1 MRVLNRLHLNGLR
14 AVEAVGRLGG
24 LKAAADELGV
34 TPGAV
39 SQQIQKVESQL
50 GRPLFA
56 RGARGLVPTSLGA
69 EVMVHLSA
77 GFSELARGVERGLER
92 GPKALVVS
100 VAPVFASKWLVWRL
114 KAFNDTHPDLRV
126 RMDATTTIIDPN
138 TSDVDLCIRVF
149 FGTPPGR
156 NVSKLLEQRI
166 FPVCSPA
173 IAETIRTPKDLR
185 GVPVIR
191 DSLSRFGWDLWLD
204 RLGLAESDLT
214 DGPSFSDAALCL
226 DAAIAGQGIFL
237 AWETLANDAMA
248 RGQVIAPFDGRLK
261 TGAAY
266 WLVAK
271 EHSDKAGDVAKFS
284 DWLRAELGRYFEMTE
299 Y

>member
-1 MRVLNRLHLNGLR
+1 MRSLNRIHLNGLR
-14 AVEAVGRLGG
+14 AVEATGRLGG

-34 TPGAV
+34 TVGAV
-39 SQQIQKVESQL
+39 SQQIQKIEQQF
-50 GRPLFA
+50 GRPLFS
-56 RGARGLVPTSLGA
+56 RGSRGLVPTPLGDA
-69 EVMVHLSA
+69 MIVHLTA
-77 GFSELARGVERGLER
+77 GFSELTRGVERGFER
-92 GPKALVVS
+92 QHKALVVS

-114 KAFNDTHPDLRV
+114 KAFGDAYPDLHV
-126 RMDATTTIIDPN
+126 RMDATTTIVDPN

-156 NVSKLLEQRI
+156 NVSPLLKQRI

-173 IAETIRTPKDLR
+173 IGETIREPADLK

-191 DSLSRFGWDLWLD
+191 DSLSRFGWELWLD
-204 RLGLAESDLT
+204 KLGLRESDLA

-237 AWETLANDAMA
+237 AWETLASDAMA
-248 RGQVIAPFDGRLK
+248 RGQVVAPFQGRLE
-261 TGAAY
+261 TGASY

-271 EHSDKAGDVAKFS
+271 EHSPKAADVEKFA
-284 DWLRAELGRYFEMTE
+284 DWLRAELGRYFEMM
-299 Y
+299 

>member
-14 AVEAVGRLGG
+14 AVEATGRLGG

-56 RGARGLVPTSLGA
+56 RSARGLVPTPLGA

-92 GPKALVVS
+92 GQKALVVS

-114 KAFNDTHPDLRV
+114 KAFNDKHPDLRV
-126 RMDATTTIIDPN
+126 RMDATTTLIDPD

-149 FGTPPGR
+149 FGMPPGR

-173 IAETIRTPKDLR
+173 IAESIRKPADLR

-204 RLGLAESDLT
+204 KLGLVESDLQ

-248 RGQVIAPFDGRLK
+248 RGQVIAPFEGRLK

-266 WLVAK
+266 WLVAE

-284 DWLRAELGRYFEMTE
+284 DWLRAELGQSFEMA
-299 Y
+299 